1 MPMINTYQSNMKRLR
16 KQFALHKVSNFKI
29 TIEGFLI
36 SLIILG
42 IPLNLYKNRFYDN
55 SWTVGEWLISYS
67 GGFIRRGL
75 PGQVIFY
82 LSSNLNINPIFLTWL
97 ISVSSI
103 FFLFILV
110 RIFSW
115 RTFDKTFLL
124 SSLILLGPIS
134 EDYLVRKDVFLVL
147 LYGVCLLTLKKLY
160 LKKISTSLSIL
171 LINFFSIIALLSH
184 EGYGI
189 WALPSLYLLI
199 FFYIRKFLINN
210 LKSLLTSF
218 ILITPSILIF
228 IICIIFKGNKNS
240 AIAIHNSWKE
250 FKDVMPSTGLLDS
263 VYPDGAI
270 AWIGESLNTT
280 FQLSISS
287 LGKFNLIIF
296 WHPLMWAITIF
307 FAIRLYCGMKQD
319 PFFNLKKLF
328 ILIQLIPFTPLFI
341 IAHDYGRWIFIWLTS
356 SCLLFSLI
364 IKIFKKESIQLEE
377 KVKKIKTLNKL
388 FPVIKNQRNY
398 NTIILLLGLPHCC
411 WSVGRY
417 LISNP
422 IGFSIKNF
430 IFYTSLILN

>member
-1 MPMINTYQSNMKRLR
+1 MPIINTNQFNMKRLR
-16 KQFALHKVSNFKI
+16 KQFALHKFSNFKI
-29 TIEGFLI
+29 TIEGFLT

-82 LSSNLNINPIFLTWL
+82 ISSNLHINPIFLTWL
-97 ISVSSI
+97 ISVCSI
-103 FFLFILV
+103 LFLSFLV
-110 RIFSW
+110 IIFSQGN
-115 RTFDKTFLL
+115 FDKSFLL

-147 LYGVCLLTLKKLY
+147 LYGLCLLTLRQLY
-160 LKKISTSLSIL
+160 LKKISTSVSIL
-171 LINFFSIIALLSH
+171 LINLFSIIALLSH
-184 EGYGI
+184 EAYGI
-189 WALPSLYLLI
+189 WALPSLFLLI
-199 FFYIRKFLINN
+199 FFYIKKFLINN
-210 LKSLLTSF
+210 LKSLFMSF
-218 ILITPSILIF
+218 VLITPSILIF
-228 IICIIFKGNKNS
+228 INCIIFKGNKIN
-240 AIAIHNSWKE
+240 AIAIHNSWKKFE
-250 FKDVMPSTGLLDS
+250 DIMPSTGLLNS
-263 VYPDGAI
+263 VYPEGAI

-287 LGKFNLIIF
+287 LSKFNLIIF
-296 WHPLMWAITIF
+296 WHPLMWALTMF
-307 FAIRLYCGMKQD
+307 FAIRLFSGIKKD
-319 PFFNLKKLF
+319 PFVNLKKIF
-328 ILIQLIPFTPLFI
+328 ILIQLITFTPLFI

-364 IKIFKKESIQLEE
+364 IKIFKNESIQLEA
-377 KVKKIKTLNKL
+377 KFKKIKTLNKL

-398 NTIILLLGLPHCC
+398 NTIILFLGLPHCC

-422 IGFSIKNF
+422 IGFSIKNL
-430 IFYTSLILN
+430 IFYTSLLLN

>member
-1 MPMINTYQSNMKRLR
+1 MPIINTYQSNMKRLR
-16 KQFALHKVSNFKI
+16 KQFALHKFSNFKI
-29 TIEGFLI
+29 TIEVFLI

-82 LSSNLNINPIFLTWL
+82 LSSNFDINPIFLTWL

-103 FFLFILV
+103 LFLFFLV
-110 RIFSW
+110 RMFSW
-115 RTFDKTFLL
+115 KTFDKTFLL

-147 LYGVCLLTLKKLY
+147 LYGVCLVTLKQLY

-189 WALPSLYLLI
+189 WALPSLFLLI

-218 ILITPSILIF
+218 ILISPSTLIF

-263 VYPDGAI
+263 VYPQGAI
-270 AWIGESLNTT
+270 AWIGQSLNST

-287 LGKFNLIIF
+287 LGKFNLFIF
-296 WHPLMWAITIF
+296 WHPLMWAITMF
-307 FAIRLYCGMKQD
+307 FAIRLYSGMKQD

>member
-1 MPMINTYQSNMKRLR
+1 MPIINTYQSNMKRLR

-82 LSSNLNINPIFLTWL
+82 LSSNFDINPIFLTWL

-103 FFLFILV
+103 LFLFILV

-189 WALPSLYLLI
+189 WALPSLFLLI

-218 ILITPSILIF
+218 FLITF

-296 WHPLMWAITIF
+296 WHPLMWAITMF

-319 PFFNLKKLF
+319 PFFNLKKLL

>member
-1 MPMINTYQSNMKRLR
+1 MPIINIYQSNMKRLR
-16 KQFALHKVSNFKI
+16 KQFAFHKFSNFKI

-82 LSSNLNINPIFLTWL
+82 LSSNFDINPIFLTWL

-103 FFLFILV
+103 LFLFILV

-147 LYGVCLLTLKKLY
+147 LYGVCLLTLKQLY

-189 WALPSLYLLI
+189 WALPSLFLLI

-287 LGKFNLIIF
+287 FSKFNLIIF
-296 WHPLMWAITIF
+296 WHPLMWAITMF
-307 FAIRLYCGMKQD
+307 FEIRLYCGLKQD

>member
-1 MPMINTYQSNMKRLR
+1 MPIINTYQSNMKRLR
-16 KQFALHKVSNFKI
+16 KQFALHKFSNFKI
-29 TIEGFLI
+29 TIEIFLI

-82 LSSNLNINPIFLTWL
+82 LSSNFDINPIFLTWL

-103 FFLFILV
+103 LFLFFLV
-110 RIFSW
+110 RMFSW

-147 LYGVCLLTLKKLY
+147 LYGLCLLTLKHLY
-160 LKKISTSLSIL
+160 FKKISTSLSIL

-189 WALPSLYLLI
+189 WALPSLFLLI

-218 ILITPSILIF
+218 ILISPSILIF
-228 IICIIFKGNKNS
+228 IICIIFKGNKNN
-240 AIAIHNSWKE
+240 AIAIHNSWKD

-263 VYPDGAI
+263 VYPEGAI

-287 LGKFNLIIF
+287 LGKFNLFIF
-296 WHPLMWAITIF
+296 WHPLMWTITMF
-307 FAIRLYCGMKQD
+307 FAIRLYCGMKKD